1 LGTKSS
7 EEGMRDREV
16 KWRAEQV
23 SVDVDICLLTNVCPY
38 VPTHFLSK
46 PFSNEYITPI
56 LSVPVHSDGKSVT
69 AGWCSATELSL
80 LALYKATP
88 LRWEQELFT
97 VPSTWPYK
105 DILT

>member
-1 LGTKSS
+1 ML
-7 EEGMRDREV
+7 
-16 KWRAEQV
+16 
-23 SVDVDICLLTNVCPY
+23 IY
-38 VPTHFLSK
+38 VFLRTFVPRTH
-46 PFSNEYITPI
+46 PFSVEVILKRIHHPI